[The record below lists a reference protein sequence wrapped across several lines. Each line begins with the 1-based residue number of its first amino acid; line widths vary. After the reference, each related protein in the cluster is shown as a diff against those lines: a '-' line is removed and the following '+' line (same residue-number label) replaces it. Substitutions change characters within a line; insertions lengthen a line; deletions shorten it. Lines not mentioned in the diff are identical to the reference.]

1 LTSLRKETDG
11 SAHEEKRHPIADEKA
26 ILDSL
31 VKILLSLI
39 IYISFF
45 LITNTPA
52 YAITTFSDNFSRAD
66 GTVGNGWVGSSWAIR
81 GNSLVYSPSLTE
93 RVTNPGAEG
102 LFTKRFLVRDYSSG
116 DIVVNSAMTYVP
128 SPAKAFN
135 NQMGTGPG
143 IIVNLDDPN
152 NPQNYVIAY
161 YDGTHLR
168 LSKFVS
174 GVETNLIN
182 ILESAPDGDL
192 VEICKNDTI
201 YQMFTHGN
209 QVGTDQTISDA
220 AILAGSYVGLYGIE
234 NSATK
239 FSVFTSRPYGTVYAS
254 TKSTGS
260 FTNATAPSGKCVLS
274 LRFDDNNA
282 NDYSFV
288 YPLLHTRGLVGGFA
302 IVRNGI
308 SYGGNDTLANI
319 KAMQANGMEIMAHS
333 YTHSSDPRIYKTFEN
348 ETALA
353 VEEMRLI
360 GLNVDSFVQPG
371 TWTGTYYPLIN
382 STSFFRTPESA
393 LIRIYYNAFEG
404 YIWGPIRNL
413 PITGN
418 YRYGANHETCDQ
430 MSLADIEKIVDSCIK
445 NHKGLEILF
454 HSDSIGQPK
463 HISKEDFTLFLDY
476 IQKKVNTSQL
486 IVLTP
491 TQQLFA
497 HNSDSRR

>member
-1 LTSLRKETDG
+1 MTSLRKEPDG
-11 SAHEEKRHPIADEKA
+11 SAHEGKQHPVADEKA

-31 VKILLSLI
+31 IKILLSLI
-39 IYISFF
+39 IYIYFF
-45 LITNTPA
+45 SITNTSA
-52 YAITTFSDNFSRAD
+52 YAITKFIDNFSRAD
-66 GTVGNGWVGSSWAIR
+66 GPVGNGWIGSSWAIR
-81 GNSLVYSPSLTE
+81 GNSLVYTPSLTE

-102 LFTKRFLVRDYSSG
+102 LFTKRLLLRDYSSG

-128 SPAKAFN
+128 SPVKAFN
-135 NQMGTGPG
+135 NQIGTGPG

-192 VEICKNDTI
+192 VEIRKNGTT

-220 AILAGSYVGLYGIE
+220 AILVGRYVGLYSIE

-239 FSVFTSRPYGTVYAS
+239 FSVFTSRPYGTVYIS

-274 LRFDDNNA
+274 LRFDDNSA
-282 NDYSFV
+282 KDYSFV
-288 YPLLHTRGLVGGFA
+288 YPLLHARCLIGGFA
-302 IVRNGI
+302 IVRNSI
-308 SYGGNDTLANI
+308 SYGGDALANI
-319 KAMQANGMEIMAHS
+319 KTMQANGMEIMSHS
-333 YTHSSDPRIYKTFEN
+333 YTHSSDPMFYKTFEN

-371 TWTGTYYPLIN
+371 SWTGNYYHLMN
-382 STSFFRTPESA
+382 STSFLRTSESA
-393 LIRIYYNAFEG
+393 LLRIYYHAFEG
-404 YIWGPIRNL
+404 YIWDPIRNL
-413 PITGN
+413 PITSN
-418 YRYGANHETCDQ
+418 YRYGANHKTCDQ
-430 MSLADIEKIVDSCIK
+430 MSLTDIETIVDSCIK

-463 HISKEDFTLFLDY
+463 HISKADFISFLDY
-476 IQKKVNTSQL
+476 INKKVNTSQL

-497 HNSDSRR
+497 QNSDSRR